1 MDIIVFII
9 IVIVIIFIYYLIN
22 VISGLQNDIRNMTYV
37 CNANGNANA
46 NANANGTRDNFS
58 NNDTIDVTIKKDIVS
73 ALEYVKNFFI

>member
-22 VISGLQNDIRNMTYV
+22 VISGLQNDIRNMTNT
-37 CNANGNANA
+37 CNGNGNGNGNGNA
-46 NANANGTRDNFS
+46 TRDNFS

-73 ALEYVKNFFI
+73 VLEYAKNFFI